1 MIQATSKMVWLD
13 YVGYSLIVIVIICQ
27 VTALVLLHTDKH
39 TVRNQN
45 PLYLIKALLF
55 FEMGTHFFYG
65 ACFLIG
71 IKKRIVLI
79 TLNVFA
85 KSFISLTYFG
95 IMTLLVLDRFLAFY
109 LNIKYLVICTKNR
122 IKKIVIALISVI
134 SALSTLLIILVIVE
148 IIDLTSTIVVL
159 MKISLV
165 FDLIYIT
172 LCIATYIYIFTVFKR
187 QMKIRKMG
195 SALQDRF
202 KLLVPTLVIAT
213 FIFFIIIPE
222 IVDLFS
228 GYRYPINTIAEIL
241 YSIGFLCD
249 PIIYV
254 CNYKCTSKK
263 IMRSKRR
270 EFEPKS
276 SDTKVE
282 KETILSL
289 ETIEA

>member
-1 MIQATSKMVWLD
+1 MIQAPSRMVWLD
-13 YVGYSLIVIVIICQ
+13 YVGYSLIVLVIICQ
-27 VTALVLLHTDKH
+27 VIALILLHIDKH
-39 TVRNQN
+39 IGRNRN

-71 IKKRIVLI
+71 IKKRIILI

-85 KSFISLTYFG
+85 KSFISLTYFA

-109 LNIKYLVICTKNR
+109 LNIKYLVICTKKR
-122 IKKIVIALISVI
+122 IKKVVIALISIIFV
-134 SALSTLLIILVIVE
+134 LSTLLVILVIVE

-159 MKISLV
+159 MKISVV

-172 LCIATYIYIFTVFKR
+172 LCITTYIYIFTVFKR
-187 QMKIRKMG
+187 QMKIRKM
-195 SALQDRF
+195 SSTLQDRF
-202 KLLVPTLVIAT
+202 KLLVPSLIIAT

-228 GYRYPINTIAEIL
+228 NNRYPINTIAEIL

-254 CNYKCTSKK
+254 CNYKCSTKK
-263 IMRSKRR
+263 IKLSKRR

-276 SDTKVE
+276 SDTKAE
-282 KETILSL
+282 RETILSL
-289 ETIEA
+289 EAIQA

>member
-1 MIQATSKMVWLD
+1 MIQASSKMVWLD
-13 YVGYSLIVIVIICQ
+13 YVGYSLIVLIIICQ
-27 VTALVLLHTDKH
+27 VVALILLHIDKH
-39 TVRNQN
+39 IGRNRN

-71 IKKRIVLI
+71 IEKKIVLI

-85 KSFISLTYFG
+85 KSFISLTYIV

-109 LNIKYLVICTKNR
+109 LNIKYLVICTKTR
-122 IKKIVIALISVI
+122 IKKVEIALISIIFV
-134 SALSTLLIILVIVE
+134 LSTLLVTLAFVE
-148 IIDLTSTIVVL
+148 IIDLKSTIVVL
-159 MKISLV
+159 MKISVV

-172 LCIATYIYIFTVFKR
+172 LCITTYIYIFIVFKR
-187 QMKIRKMG
+187 QTKVRKMSSKLG
-195 SALQDRF
+195 ERF
-202 KLLVPTLVIAT
+202 KLLVPSLIIAT
-213 FIFFIIIPE
+213 FIFFIIIPD

-228 GYRYPINTIAEIL
+228 NYRYISTIAEIL

-254 CNYKCTSKK
+254 CNYKCATRKLK
-263 IMRSKRR
+263 QSKRR

-276 SDTKVE
+276 SDTKAE
-282 KETILSL
+282 TETILSV
-289 ETIEA
+289 EAIQP